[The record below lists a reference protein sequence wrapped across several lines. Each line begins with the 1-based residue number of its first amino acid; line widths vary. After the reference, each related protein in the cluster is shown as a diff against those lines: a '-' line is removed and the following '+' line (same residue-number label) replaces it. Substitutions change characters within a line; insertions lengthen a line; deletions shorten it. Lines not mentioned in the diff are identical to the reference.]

1 MLIQSVA
8 FRQSKSFSD
17 CPDGSIPEPPTKPDR
32 EAASHRFF
40 AHRTDP
46 RFAGK
51 KVFVI
56 RRQQAIMPNHCS
68 SSNVSGYKLLWY
80 CCTCNA
86 LWVLRFATQFV
97 MLLAVPPH
105 SSRQL
110 LCPSRHFVH
119 SFLRYASLHHVRSQA
134 ICCKAGHPK
143 PTTQSHTHGNAP
155 AFSQANSTILTGF
168 HFASLRYSF
177 TSVAFSPPAALFSC
191 ARRQPHLGCVHLA
204 AANCSCR
211 TSISQS
217 IAKVHLH
224 SSAASVP

>member
-1 MLIQSVA
+1 
-8 FRQSKSFSD
+8 
-17 CPDGSIPEPPTKPDR
+17 
-32 EAASHRFF
+32 
-40 AHRTDP
+40 
-46 RFAGK
+46 
-51 KVFVI
+51 
-56 RRQQAIMPNHCS
+56 MPNHCS
-68 SSNVSGYKLLWY
+68 SSNKSFYKLSWY

-86 LWVLRFATQFV
+86 LRVLRFAPQFV

-119 SFLRYASLHHVRSQA
+119 YFLRYASLHHVRSYT
-134 ICCKAGHPK
+134 ICYKAGHTK
-143 PTTQSHTHGNAP
+143 PHTKQYTWDAP
-155 AFSQANSTILTGF
+155 AFPQVIPAILTGF
-168 HFASLRYSF
+168 HSASLRHSF
-177 TSVAFSPPAALFSC
+177 TSVAFSPPAALFSF

-204 AANCSCR
+204 TANCSCR